1 MRHGQMVYPF
11 LFQAGFQIMR
21 WPFDLGWNI
30 KCPSS
35 RPWLN
40 GNESSR
46 TMTRLCQV
54 SILPIGGSRLDGC
67 GGNFCDIMRCFDKFW
82 WFRRCII
89 QHPVIAWDYFASAI
103 PQHYFNLEQCV
114 ARCLSVFWPAW
125 RKACCALTDVFL
137 IYIIKP
143 KAETY
148 WSFYVFFR
156 QCEMEWGLWQY
167 GHPWF
172 LAEPWM
178 SWHQRHAMY
187 IPNLERHTLPRRT
200 RYVRRWSL
208 ATGPTLRRR
217 FNRCWKLEDNILQWY
232 RLWFG
237 HRWWACASEKRGSP
251 I

>member
-1 MRHGQMVYPF
+1 MIWWILLRWLWRTSCATRGRTCLRPWSTSRDAGAGACASIRPFGWHLDWTWLNFTSIYSKCQYTIIIIYVYIYSCYIFKLFYILPMRHGQMVYPF

-89 QHPVIAWDYFASAI
+89 QQIRS
-103 PQHYFNLEQCV
+103 
-114 ARCLSVFWPAW
+114 
-125 RKACCALTDVFL
+125 
-137 IYIIKP
+137 
-143 KAETY
+143 
-148 WSFYVFFR
+148 
-156 QCEMEWGLWQY
+156 
-167 GHPWF
+167 
-172 LAEPWM
+172 
-178 SWHQRHAMY
+178 
-187 IPNLERHTLPRRT
+187 
-200 RYVRRWSL
+200 
-208 ATGPTLRRR
+208 
-217 FNRCWKLEDNILQWY
+217 
-232 RLWFG
+232 
-237 HRWWACASEKRGSP
+237 
-251 I
+251 